1 MKLIVIVLLAF
12 AIYELIT
19 GMINFPSKQTYK
31 NMQNI
36 SKKKGV
42 KEEFAELFVFPVAKL
57 ISRFVRIDMYKR
69 KKLVRNLARAG
80 YTISPEEYYAEAI
93 VISGYVLLVS
103 VGMIIMGITLFGFL
117 GLILAVMLYFSNV
130 DKVNDKLKITNEA
143 ILRELPRFVR
153 TYNHSKHANTQLLTI
168 IEKYRMVAGKD
179 FCYDLDVLITDLKT
193 TGEEEALMRFDERV
207 NLPQLSGFVNAL
219 ISSTK
224 GIDQEIYF
232 FTLEK
237 EMNMLAR
244 ENIRREIQKRPDKV
258 QRVTLLTGMMCLAL
272 FFYPILVTLLNGLAV
287 FK

>member
-12 AIYELIT
+12 AIYQLIT
-19 GMINFPSKQTYK
+19 SFIILPSKQTYK
-31 NMQNI
+31 NIQNI

-42 KEEFAELFVFPVAKL
+42 KEELAELFVYPIAKL
-57 ISRFVRIDMYKR
+57 VSKFVRIDMYKR
-69 KKLVRNLARAG
+69 KKLVKNLTRAG
-80 YTISPEEYYAEAI
+80 YEISPEEYYANAI
-93 VISGYVLLVS
+93 VTSAYVLIVS
-103 VGMIIMGITLFGFL
+103 VVMIIMGITLIGFL
-117 GLILAVMLYFSNV
+117 GVILTVILYFANI
-130 DKVNDKLKITNEA
+130 DKVNDKLKLTNAA

-168 IEKYRMVAGKD
+168 VEKYRKVAGKE

-193 TGEEEALMRFDERV
+193 TNEEEALMRFDDRV

-224 GIDQEIYF
+224 GVDQEIYF

-244 ENIRREIQKRPDKV
+244 ENIRREIQKRPDKI

-272 FFYPILVTLLNGLAV
+272 FFYPILVTLLDGLAM